1 MIATNKLNLLKFPLK
16 TKSPIH
22 KNKCKNIFSIC
33 LNKNIT
39 NLKITK
45 MPLNKFVDKNSFLR
59 TLENS

>member
-16 TKSPIH
+16 TKSPIN

-39 NLKITK
+39 NLK
-45 MPLNKFVDKNSFLR
+45 MPLNKFADKNSFLR

>member
-22 KNKCKNIFSIC
+22 KNKCKNIFSIR

-39 NLKITK
+39 NLK
-45 MPLNKFVDKNSFLR
+45 MPLNKFVDKNSFMR